1 MPVLLVLEFLHR
13 VFDVLKGY
21 FGGVTRKTITDNFSM
36 TFQLLEEMLDN
47 GFPMITEPNA
57 LNSLIAPPSMMQAL
71 AKTFTGKS
79 SVSDTLGD
87 GAMSVIPWRRSGV
100 AYTANEILFDIMEE
114 IDCIVERC
122 VPQARRRLR
131 LRDCG
136 CSRPGRAALP
146 RSPLP
151 DPFLHPSR
159 APLPARPAAMA
170 QWWPMTCGASSQPT
184 AACLARQ
191 TSRCSL
197 PTQPSLRTAASTPAC
212 ATRALRTSAWCP
224 LCPLM
229 ATFSS

>member
-1 MPVLLVLEFLHR
+1 MPPILLSTRFYLCSIYREDVYVLALMTGEMPVLLVLEFLHR

-122 VPQARRRLR
+122 VCRRARVTAALR
-131 LRDCG
+131 LQPP
-136 CSRPGRAALP
+136 RP
-146 RSPLP
+146 
-151 DPFLHPSR
+151 
-159 APLPARPAAMA
+159 
-170 QWWPMTCGASSQPT
+170 
-184 AACLARQ
+184 LARAQ
-191 TSRCSL
+191 A
-197 PTQPSLRTAASTPAC
+197 P
-212 ATRALRTSAWCP
+212 
-224 LCPLM
+224 
-229 ATFSS
+229 